1 MVEYALN
8 NVHKIK
14 FLRLLKDMVNFN
26 INSRTDYDA
35 CMAWGYSLMGL
46 KEHALPVKKMDNS
59 KLKIFHVFT
68 KPTAQK
74 YH

>member
-1 MVEYALN
+1 
-8 NVHKIK
+8 
-14 FLRLLKDMVNFN
+14 
-26 INSRTDYDA
+26 
-35 CMAWGYSLMGL
+35 LMGL

-68 KPTAQK
+68 KPASQK